1 MGAAEGEIG
10 LRARRVAARVR
21 EQLTSQLIR
30 DVADPKLAALVV
42 TGVEL
47 PDDLSVAHV
56 RVRLLVGGEDP
67 KKRKLVLSH
76 LARVASRLRRG
87 LGPALQLKRVPELRF
102 LYDEGADQTERV
114 EELLREIE
122 ADRRR

>member
-1 MGAAEGEIG
+1 MTPTPESG

-21 EQLTSQLIR
+21 EQLTSQLVR
-30 DVADPKLAALVV
+30 QVADPKLAALVV

-56 RVRLLVGGEDP
+56 KVRLLVGGDDP
-67 KKRKLVLSH
+67 KARKLALSH
-76 LARVASRLRRG
+76 LGRVAGRLRRG

-102 LYDEGADQTERV
+102 VYDEGADATLRV
-114 EELLREIE
+114 EELLAEIE
-122 ADRRR
+122 ADRRK